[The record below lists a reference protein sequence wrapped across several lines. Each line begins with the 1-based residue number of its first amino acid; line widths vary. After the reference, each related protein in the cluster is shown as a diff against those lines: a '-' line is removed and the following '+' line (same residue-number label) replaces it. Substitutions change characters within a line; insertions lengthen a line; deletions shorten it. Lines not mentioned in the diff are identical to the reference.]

1 MKTKLLM
8 LCYCW
13 AMLASAQPQD
23 VSVVFHTPATH
34 FTESLPLGNGRLG
47 AMVFGKTDTDRIVLN
62 EISLWSGGAQDAD
75 DPNAHTYL
83 KDIQKLLLEGKNLEA
98 QALLQ
103 KHFVAK
109 GKGSCHGQGA
119 NCSYGCY

>member
-8 LCYCW
+8 LCCCW

-47 AMVFGKTDTDRIVLN
+47 AMVFGKTILTV
-62 EISLWSGGAQDAD
+62 
-75 DPNAHTYL
+75 
-83 KDIQKLLLEGKNLEA
+83 
-98 QALLQ
+98 
-103 KHFVAK
+103 
-109 GKGSCHGQGA
+109 SC
-119 NCSYGCY
+119 